1 MSISRG
7 TSPNPS
13 PWNEEAMD
21 GGMRTPEIVCMMIV
35 ILTVL
40 YAFVIQQGANKAYD
54 LVEGVI
60 YLLAY

>member
-1 MSISRG
+1 
-7 TSPNPS
+7 
-13 PWNEEAMD
+13 MD

-54 LVEGVI
+54 LVEGAI